1 MVSDHSENVEF
12 YRYRQ
17 SDGSAIA
24 KIEPLAEV
32 GGVGP
37 ACSSAVWWLLSDAG
51 GCCTGALFAIIAC
64 WLAPWP
70 EAVLAVALAMLALAV
85 LWPLPSGSR
94 IVMPN

>member
-32 GGVGP
+32 GGGVQALLQWARPKPEGPHLKKKGGAAVGRAEGP
-37 ACSSAVWWLLSDAG
+37 HLKKIFGLQWAG
-51 GCCTGALFAIIAC
+51 PKART
-64 WLAPWP
+64 
-70 EAVLAVALAMLALAV
+70 
-85 LWPLPSGSR
+85 
-94 IVMPN
+94 

>member
-32 GGVGP
+32 GGVEN
-37 ACSSAVWWLLSDAG
+37 AADLSG
-51 GCCTGALFAIIAC
+51 GAKTGGV
-64 WLAPWP
+64 
-70 EAVLAVALAMLALAV
+70 EREVKRQM
-85 LWPLPSGSR
+85 G
-94 IVMPN
+94 

>member
-32 GGVGP
+32 GGAMGPILLGPIWPTLQALEISNHFVG
-37 ACSSAVWWLLSDAG
+37 A
-51 GCCTGALFAIIAC
+51 FKN
-64 WLAPWP
+64 
-70 EAVLAVALAMLALAV
+70 
-85 LWPLPSGSR
+85 GS
-94 IVMPN
+94 IFVF